1 MTSGTNNYKEMRR
14 IFDAGLAKAS
24 ESGSAWETFLEF
36 YGRHTNLPFTSAVCA
51 WQQSPDAGELR
62 PFADW
67 SRDRW
72 KVRKGEHG
80 ILGQD
85 MTAPGKHMFL
95 FDEAHVEPGTDKEGR
110 PLAPPAPVRDW
121 SLVCKHADV
130 ISAMTSESPR
140 AGQICGI
147 APAAAWLTDL
157 GDKRAKA
164 IFKRRGRDVG
174 DGVLSLAYRSAL
186 YALLVRAGETPV
198 FDIGDADIARL
209 APTELV
215 LAGKCAT
222 VMTESAADGMWL
234 IAEYLE
240 AAYGNWSG
248 GACDHV
254 LVPASRGNA
263 ADWLM
268 QDDGRVVEVVASNG
282 AMSAAV
288 LEGCMPMVPVQRSEL
303 DFTRKDVLDDQVR
316 RLGFDPETFNW
327 KGGAHAKTMLQ
338 MMDAS
343 LRQLGGGDPTRASIE
358 RAAGEMRRVWLER
371 ADVAHSLTS
380 GMQHYCAAEIAAQV
394 DAKREKWGLDA
405 GYGAEVVE
413 QSVRERMGRALDVTP
428 RASREE
434 TRKEGRDGH
443 GPREPGSVPE
453 AVIANDE
460 KARRALGREPNR
472 VRYEGEE
479 ERKRPGPAATPLKD
493 EAEAREASAAAVG
506 RGRQATK
513 TKSVRK

>member
-36 YGRHTNLPFTSAVCA
+36 YGRHTNLPFASAVSA

-85 MTAPGKHMFL
+85 MTAPGKHLFL
-95 FDEAHVEPGTDKEGR
+95 FDQSQVEPGTDKEGR
-110 PLAPPAPVRDW
+110 PLDAPAPLRDW
-121 SLVCKHADV
+121 NLVGKHADV

-140 AGQICGI
+140 AGEICGI
-147 APAAAWLTDL
+147 APAAAWLADL

-174 DGVLSLAYRSAL
+174 DGALGLAYKSAL
-186 YALLVRAGETPV
+186 FSLLVRAGETPV

-209 APTELV
+209 DEHELV

-222 VMTESAADGMWL
+222 VITESAADGMWL
-234 IAEYLE
+234 ISEYLE

-254 LVPASRGNA
+254 LVPTSRGTA
-263 ADWLM
+263 ADWLV
-268 QDDGRVVEVVASNG
+268 QEDGRVVEVVASNG

-288 LEGCMPMVPVQRSEL
+288 LEGGMPMVPVRRSEL

-316 RLGFDPETFNW
+316 RLGFDPEKFNW
-327 KGGAHAKTMLQ
+327 KGGSHARTMLQ
-338 MMDAS
+338 MVDAS
-343 LRQLGGGDPTRASIE
+343 LRQLGGGDPTRASID

-394 DAKREKWGLDA
+394 DAKREKWGLEA

-428 RASREE
+428 REKRDGN
-434 TRKEGRDGH
+434 RKEGRGEE
-443 GPREPGSVPE
+443 PREPGSVPD
-453 AVIANDE
+453 AVLANDE

-472 VRYEGEE
+472 VRYEGEG
-479 ERKRPGPAATPLKD
+479 ERERPGPKATPLKD
-493 EAEAREASAAAVG
+493 EAEAREAAAAAMG

>member
-14 IFDAGLAKAS
+14 IFDEGLARAS

-36 YGRHTNLPFTSAVCA
+36 YGRHTNLPFTSAICA
-51 WQQSPDAGELR
+51 WQQRPDAGELR

-72 KVRKGEHG
+72 KVRKGDHG

-85 MTAPGKHMFL
+85 MTAPGRHLFL
-95 FDEAHVEPGTDKEGR
+95 FDESQVEPGTDKEGR
-110 PLAPPAPVRDW
+110 PLDPPAPMRDW
-121 SLVCKHADV
+121 TLVGKHADV
-130 ISAMTSESPR
+130 ISAMTSEAPR

-147 APAAAWLTDL
+147 APAAAWMADL
-157 GDKRAKA
+157 ADKRAKA

-174 DGVLSLAYRSAL
+174 DGVLALAYSSAL

-209 APTELV
+209 APSDLV

-254 LVPASRGNA
+254 LVPTSRGTA
-263 ADWLM
+263 ADWLV
-268 QDDGRVVEVVASNG
+268 QEDGRVVEVVASNG

-288 LEGCMPMVPVQRSEL
+288 LEGGMPMVPVRRSEL

-316 RLGFDPETFNW
+316 RLGFDPATFNW

-338 MMDAS
+338 MVDAS
-343 LRQLGGGDPTRASIE
+343 LRQLGGGDPARASID
-358 RAAGEMRRVWLER
+358 RAAREMRRVWLER

-394 DAKREKWGLDA
+394 DAKREKWGFEA

-428 RASREE
+428 RDERDEG
-434 TRKEGRDGH
+434 RKEGKGSSDG
-443 GPREPGSVPE
+443 REPGSVPE
-453 AVIANDE
+453 AVLANDE

-472 VRYEGEE
+472 IRYENEGE
-479 ERKRPGPAATPLKD
+479 RVRPGPEATPLKD
-493 EAEAREASAAAVG
+493 EAEAREAAAAAMG

>member
-1 MTSGTNNYKEMRR
+1 MTNGTNNYKEMRR
-14 IFDAGLAKAS
+14 IIDEGLARAS

-36 YGRHTNLPFTSAVCA
+36 YGRHTNLPFTSAICA
-51 WQQSPDAGELR
+51 WQQRPDAGELR

-72 KVRKGEHG
+72 KVRKGDHG

-85 MTAPGKHMFL
+85 MTAPGRHLFL
-95 FDEAHVEPGTDKEGR
+95 FDESQVEPGTDKEGR
-110 PLAPPAPVRDW
+110 PLDPPAPVRDW
-121 SLVCKHADV
+121 TLVGKHADV
-130 ISAMTSESPR
+130 ISAMTSEAPR

-147 APAAAWLTDL
+147 APAAAWMADL
-157 GDKRAKA
+157 ADKRAKA

-209 APTELV
+209 APSDLV

-222 VMTESAADGMWL
+222 VMTESAADEMWL

-254 LVPASRGNA
+254 LVPTSRGTA
-263 ADWLM
+263 ADWLV
-268 QDDGRVVEVVASNG
+268 QEDGRVVEVVASNG

-288 LEGCMPMVPVQRSEL
+288 LEGGMPMVPVRRSEL

-316 RLGFDPETFNW
+316 RLGFDPATFNW

-338 MMDAS
+338 MVDAS
-343 LRQLGGGDPTRASIE
+343 LRQLGGGDPARASID
-358 RAAGEMRRVWLER
+358 RAAREMRRVWLER

-394 DAKREKWGLDA
+394 DAKREKWGLEA

-428 RASREE
+428 RDERDEG
-434 TRKEGRDGH
+434 RKEGKGSSDG
-443 GPREPGSVPE
+443 REPGSVPE
-453 AVIANDE
+453 AVLANDE

-472 VRYEGEE
+472 IRYENEGE
-479 ERKRPGPAATPLKD
+479 RVRPGPEATPLKD
-493 EAEAREASAAAVG
+493 EAEAREAAAAAMG